1 MTLRRV
7 EGGWRVDAQPGGRG
21 GKRFRKTF
29 KTQAEA
35 KAYEAWLTTQVTQ
48 NSKWQPAKR
57 DTRKLSE
64 LVDIWYDHH
73 GSGLRAGVNTYSR
86 LKLACNAMG
95 DPPADRFSVNTF
107 ASYRAERLAAGI
119 QPNSINR
126 EHAYLRSMFNELRR
140 LGQWKGDNPLAN
152 LRQFKVQE
160 RELSYLTIDQVNHLM
175 SVLTAGRNRHAAMVA
190 RVCLA
195 TGARWSEAEGLEDR
209 HVRNG
214 QIQFVE
220 TKSGR
225 VRAIPIDSALG
236 ASLRAHHDHGETGT
250 RLFAPAYSAFR
261 EGVERAGLTLREGQ
275 LTHVLRHT
283 FASHFMMNGG
293 NILVLQRA
301 LGHANLTMTMRYAH
315 LAPDH
320 LSEVVKLNPLAPPL
334 LSEKRS
340 HDFEIG
346 LASDPLPH

>member
-1 MTLRRV
+1 MTLKKV

-21 GKRFRKTF
+21 GQRFRKTL

-35 KAYEAWLTTQVTQ
+35 KSYEAWLTTQVTQ
-48 NSKWQPAKR
+48 NAKWQPVKR
-57 DTRKLSE
+57 DPRKLLE
-64 LVDIWYDHH
+64 LVDLWYAHH
-73 GSGLRAGVNTYSR
+73 GSGLRAGANTYSR
-86 LKLACNAMG
+86 MKRACQAMG
-95 DPPADRFSVNTF
+95 NPPVDRFSVNTF
-107 ASYRAERLAAGI
+107 ASYRAERVEAGI
-119 QPNSINR
+119 APNSVNR

-140 LGQWKGDNPLAN
+140 LGQWKGDNPLAD

-160 RELSYLTIDQVNHLM
+160 RELSYLTLEQVSHLID
-175 SVLTAGRNRHAAMVA
+175 VLSKGRNRHAPLVA

-195 TGARWSEAEGLEDR
+195 TGSRWSEAENLEER

-214 QIQFVE
+214 QIQFAG

-225 VRAIPIDSALG
+225 VRTIPIEPALE
-236 ASLRAHHDHGETGT
+236 ASLRAHHDKAETGT
-250 RLFAPAYSAFR
+250 RLFAYAYSAFR

-320 LSEVVKLNPLAPPL
+320 LQEVSKLNPLVAL
-334 LSEKRS
+334 TLC
-340 HDFEIG
+340 
-346 LASDPLPH
+346 